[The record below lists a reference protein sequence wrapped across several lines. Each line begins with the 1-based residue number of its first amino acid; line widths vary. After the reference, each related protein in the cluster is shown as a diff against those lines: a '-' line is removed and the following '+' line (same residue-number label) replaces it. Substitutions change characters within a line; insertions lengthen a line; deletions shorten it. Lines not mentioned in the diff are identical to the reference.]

1 MRVVFKQI
9 VFQGRGPLGTM
20 RCMGDSSGQV
30 RGYVQNPTANAP
42 LRPDGKLNV
51 GGIVGSG
58 VLSVVRSHPSWKEP
72 YNGLVL
78 IKTGEIAEDIA
89 HYLAESEQTNSAIA
103 LGVLM
108 NREGGVSAA
117 GGYLVQVEAADHCN
131 NTPLSFALLSQDL
144 KRHFS
149 PTLSGSR
156 YFLMHPRKRWL
167 LLSGI

>member
-1 MRVVFKQI
+1 MRVVLKQI

-30 RGYVQNPTANAP
+30 RGYVQNPSANVP

-51 GGIVGSG
+51 SGIVGNG

-108 NREGGVSAA
+108 NRDGGVSAA
-117 GGYLVQVEAADHCN
+117 GGYLVQVGRGPNRFKAKERKKKTH
-131 NTPLSFALLSQDL
+131 TSLLFSPPLSGIRCS
-144 KRHFS
+144 
-149 PTLSGSR
+149 
-156 YFLMHPRKRWL
+156 LMHPRKR
-167 LLSGI
+167 